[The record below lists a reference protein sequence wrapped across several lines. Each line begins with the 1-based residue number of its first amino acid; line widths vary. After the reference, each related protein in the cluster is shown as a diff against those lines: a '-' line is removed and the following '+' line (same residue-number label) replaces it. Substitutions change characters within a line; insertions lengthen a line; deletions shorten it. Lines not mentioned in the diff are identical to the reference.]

1 MSEMHSPKVSVL
13 MIAYNQE
20 AYISEAIR
28 GVVSQKVPFPFELIV
43 ADDAS
48 TDSTAEVAAGWVA
61 RYPDVIRLVR
71 RETNLGLQANYL
83 DAYSRARGEYIAICE
98 ADDWW
103 CSRHKLARQAR
114 MLDEHPEYGLCFH
127 RVVNYYQ
134 SDGSMSLSN
143 PGQQRRI
150 ALEDLAR
157 ANVITNLS
165 VMYRAIPYDRL
176 PGWVASVR
184 LFDYAMHSLHAE
196 RGDIG
201 YLSQPMAVYRRHD
214 KGIWSGD
221 LLGGWR
227 MAMDVREC
235 LIGHFHSS
243 RRSVADCYAE
253 SYLDI
258 AAAMTAAGDDGA
270 RERAMSFFDGLG
282 MVFDGDDFDER
293 VKQRSS
299 RLQSAPGFLS
309 KIRRRVSRLL
319 PLPRIRG

>member
-1 MSEMHSPKVSVL
+1 MTEMQRPKVSVL

-20 AYISEAIR
+20 AYIGEAIR
-28 GVVSQKVPFPFELIV
+28 GVVNQKAPFAFELIV

-48 TDSTAEVAAGWVA
+48 TDATAEVAERWAA
-61 RYPDVIRLVR
+61 RYPDVIRILR
-71 RETNLGLQANYL
+71 REKNLGLQANYL
-83 DAYSRARGEYIAICE
+83 DAYSKARGEYIAICE

-114 MLDEHPEYGLCFH
+114 MLDENPGYGLCFH

-150 ALEDLAR
+150 GLEDLAR

-176 PGWVASVR
+176 PEWVSSVR

-201 YLSQPMAVYRRHD
+201 YLSRPMAVYRRHD

-221 LLGGWR
+221 QLGGWR
-227 MAMDVREC
+227 MAMDVRER
-235 LIGHFHSS
+235 LIGHFRAS
-243 RRSVADCYAE
+243 RREVADCFAD
-253 SYLDI
+253 SYLEI
-258 AAAMTAAGDDGA
+258 AAAMTAAGDEEA
-270 RERAMSFFDGLG
+270 RERAMTFIKA
-282 MVFDGDDFDER
+282 MEMDFDAAAFDVR
-293 VKQRSS
+293 VARRSS
-299 RLQSAPGFLS
+299 GQAQTPGILS
-309 KIRRRVSRLL
+309 RIRRQVSRML
-319 PLPRIRG
+319 PLPRIRC